1 MSLRIAVAGKGG
13 TGKTTLSAG
22 LVRVSLED
30 QIRPVLAVDA
40 DPNSNLGLYLGFPE
54 TTTLA
59 EIREEKDVP
68 AGMSKLDYVNM
79 RVQECVAE
87 GQGVDLI
94 CMGRPE
100 GPGCYCAVNHLLRKE
115 LSRLQQNYPV
125 VIMDNEAGM
134 EHLSRRTTDDVD
146 LLLVV
151 LGPDK
156 ASTIAAER
164 ILAMVPQLQIK
175 TGRILLVATRRE
187 PGQEVN
193 LSGSLPA
200 NVQNDLFFIPE
211 DPAIR
216 RMAIQGQTI
225 FEIAPDSAAVTAIR
239 RLWKLIRHEVTID
252 W

>member
-22 LVRVSLED
+22 LVRVCLED
-30 QIRPVLAVDA
+30 KVRPVLAVDA
-40 DPNSNLGLYLGFPE
+40 DPNSNLGLYLGFPDP
-54 TTTLA
+54 TTLA

-79 RVQECVAE
+79 RVQECVSE
-87 GQGVDLI
+87 GHGVDLI

-115 LSRLQQNYPV
+115 LSRLQQNYPL
-125 VIMDNEAGM
+125 VIVDNEAGM
-134 EHLSRRTTDDVD
+134 EHLSRRTTDDID
-146 LLLVV
+146 LLLVA

-175 TGRILLVATRRE
+175 VGRVLLVGTCRE
-187 PGQEVN
+187 PGQEIH
-193 LSGSLPA
+193 LSSSLPE
-200 NVQNDLFFIPE
+200 NGQNDLFIIPE
-211 DPAIR
+211 DAAIR
-216 RMAIQGQTI
+216 AMAIQGQTI
-225 FEIAPDSAAVTAIR
+225 FDVAPDSPAVTAIR
-239 RLWKLIRHEVTID
+239 RLWKKLRGEETID
-252 W
+252 

>member
-22 LVRVSLED
+22 LVRVCLEE

-54 TTTLA
+54 PTTLA
-59 EIREEKDVP
+59 EIREEKEVP

-87 GQGVDLI
+87 GHGVDLI

-125 VIMDNEAGM
+125 VILDNEAGM
-134 EHLSRRTTDDVD
+134 EHLSRRTTDDID

-156 ASTIAAER
+156 ASAIAAER

-175 TGRILLVATRRE
+175 VGRILLVGTRCE
-187 PGQEVN
+187 PGQDIN
-193 LSGSLPA
+193 LSGSLPE
-200 NVQNDLFFIPE
+200 NLRNTLSIIPE

-216 RMAIQGQTI
+216 NMAIRGQTI
-225 FEIAPDSAAVTAIR
+225 FDVAPDAAAMTAIR
-239 RLWKLIRHEVTID
+239 RLWKKLHDEENY
-252 W
+252 

>member
-1 MSLRIAVAGKGG
+1 MTSLRIAVAGKGG

-22 LVRVSLED
+22 LVRASLED
-30 QIRPVLAVDA
+30 QVRPVLAVDA

-54 TTTLA
+54 PVTLA
-59 EIREEKDVP
+59 EIREEKEVP
-68 AGMSKLDYVNM
+68 AGMSKLDFVNM
-79 RVQECVAE
+79 RVQECVSE
-87 GQGVDLI
+87 GHGVDLV

-125 VIMDNEAGM
+125 VIVDNEAGM

-156 ASTIAAER
+156 ASVIAAER

-175 TGRILLVATRRE
+175 VGRIQLVGTRCE
-187 PGQEVN
+187 PGQEAI
-193 LSGSLPA
+193 LSGSWPV
-200 NVQNDLFFIPE
+200 NVPKNLYIIPE

-216 RMAIQGQTI
+216 SMAIQGQTI
-225 FEIAPDSAAVTAIR
+225 FEVAPDSAAMAAIR
-239 RLWKLIRHEVTID
+239 QLWKLIRREETID
-252 W
+252 

>member
-22 LVRVSLED
+22 LVRVCLEE
-30 QIRPVLAVDA
+30 QLRPVLAVDA

-54 TTTLA
+54 PTTLA
-59 EIREEKDVP
+59 DIREEKEVP

-87 GQGVDLI
+87 GHGVDLI

-115 LSRLQQNYPV
+115 LSRLQQNYPL
-125 VIMDNEAGM
+125 VIVDNEAGM
-134 EHLSRRTTDDVD
+134 EHLSRRTTDDID

-156 ASTIAAER
+156 ASALAAER

-175 TGRILLVATRRE
+175 VGRILLVGTRCE
-187 PGQEVN
+187 PGQEAN
-193 LSGSLPA
+193 ISGSLPE
-200 NVQNDLFFIPE
+200 NLRNTLHIIPE

-216 RMAIQGQTI
+216 NMAIRGQTI
-225 FEIAPDSAAVTAIR
+225 FDVAPDAAAMTAIR
-239 RLWKLIRHEVTID
+239 RLWQKLRGEENC
-252 W
+252 

>member
-22 LVRVSLED
+22 LVRVCLED
-30 QIRPVLAVDA
+30 QVRPVLAVDA

-54 TTTLA
+54 PTTLA

-68 AGMSKLDYVNM
+68 AGMSKLDFVNM
-79 RVQECVAE
+79 RVQECVSE
-87 GQGVDLI
+87 GRGVDLI

-100 GPGCYCAVNHLLRKE
+100 GPGCYCAVNHLLRRE

-156 ASTIAAER
+156 ASAIAAER

-175 TGRILLVATRRE
+175 VGRVLLVGTRCE

-193 LSGSLPA
+193 FSSLVPM
-200 NVQNDLFFIPE
+200 NVQNNLYIIPE

-216 RMAIQGQTI
+216 SMSIQGQTI
-225 FEIAPDSAAVTAIR
+225 FEVAPDSAAVTAIR
-239 RLWKLIRHEVTID
+239 RLWKIIRHEGTID
-252 W
+252 